1 MQFQQLEPQSQ
12 FGKFMDKYTV
22 PILVVVV
29 GTVLGAILLGKIFLV
44 DFNLVMFGW
53 GVVLT
58 LIVIYY
64 VWQFFRT
71 RRNLQNIHNANVAAA
86 NQEIERM
93 KQEHLKIIQ
102 SERNLFDQWQQN
114 FVMANE
120 TKMKSFE
127 KIIEEQKQTI
137 ENMNLEINSLR
148 SRANNI
154 EGAYKG
160 HLENHTTER
169 KRI

>member
-1 MQFQQLEPQSQ
+1 
-12 FGKFMDKYTV
+12 
-22 PILVVVV
+22 
-29 GTVLGAILLGKIFLV
+29 
-44 DFNLVMFGW
+44 
-53 GVVLT
+53 
-58 LIVIYY
+58 
-64 VWQFFRT
+64 

-102 SERNLFDQWQQN
+102 SERNLFDQWQRN
-114 FVMANE
+114 FVMSNE